1 MTAIYLWMFF
11 AIRAAEV
18 GASEN
23 TFGAYL
29 QLAVVYASGA
39 GLLLVIDRR
48 WVWALG
54 IAVQVVVIGLFLV
67 FGRAILHYD
76 LVTDLPLW
84 SWIVLTSVGQLAL
97 IGMLGYLLTT
107 TPTPEADD

>member
-1 MTAIYLWMFF
+1 MTVIYLWMFF

-39 GLLLVIDRR
+39 ALLVVIDRR
-48 WVWALG
+48 WVWG
-54 IAVQVVVIGLFLV
+54 VGTAVQVAVIGLFLV
-67 FGRAILHYD
+67 FGRAILDYD

-84 SWIVLTSVGQLAL
+84 SWIALTTLGQLAL
-97 IGMLGYLLTT
+97 IAMLGYLLTT